1 MDCSPPDSFVHG
13 LFQARI
19 LEWVAISVSKGI
31 FLTQGLNRHLLNW
44 QADSLLLGHQGSP
57 KNKGLLQLYSY
68 CSYCF
73 IVFIHSVHIVVDTFL
88 L

>member
-57 KNKGLLQLYSY
+57 KIKVY
-68 CSYCF
+68 CN
-73 IVFIHSVHIVVDTFL
+73 FIHIVHIVYSVHS
-88 L
+88 